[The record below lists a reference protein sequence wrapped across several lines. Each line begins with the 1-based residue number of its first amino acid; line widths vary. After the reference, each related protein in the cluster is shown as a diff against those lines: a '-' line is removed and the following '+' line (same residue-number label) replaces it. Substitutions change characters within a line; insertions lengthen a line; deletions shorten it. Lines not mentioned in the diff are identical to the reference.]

1 MEWQL
6 TFRAVGNLGKARAI
20 SKSFL
25 VTPQTK
31 SSTLLAELLLQF
43 ASHASGLEFAGAA
56 TDEDDLQSAPRI
68 LLEDAITSLQQ
79 DQPLSLL
86 CADANARKASLAVVG
101 SLGSRTQLLHPAQQQ
116 NDGRA
121 PAQDSKPVKKG
132 RIQAKLGQSTTAGT
146 NKVLDLAATRFTGHL
161 CSLLLQR
168 DEGFLHPYKSL
179 QNQQEWVVALFM
191 ELCKSSPSC
200 SDIDSDLVRKKV
212 SK

>member
-68 LLEDAITSLQQ
+68 LREDAITSLQQ

-121 PAQDSKPVKKG
+121 PAQDPNCPERKDSSK
-132 RIQAKLGQSTTAGT
+132 AGSEHNSWHQQGPGLSSHT
-146 NKVLDLAATRFTGHL
+146 LHGSSVQPAFAAG
-161 CSLLLQR
+161 
-168 DEGFLHPYKSL
+168 
-179 QNQQEWVVALFM
+179 
-191 ELCKSSPSC
+191 
-200 SDIDSDLVRKKV
+200 
-212 SK
+212 